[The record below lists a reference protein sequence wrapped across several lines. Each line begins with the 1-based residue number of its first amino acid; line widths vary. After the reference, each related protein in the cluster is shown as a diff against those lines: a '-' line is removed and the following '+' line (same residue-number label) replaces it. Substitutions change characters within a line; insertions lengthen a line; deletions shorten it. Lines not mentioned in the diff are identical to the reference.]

1 MPALID
7 LNTKLD
13 SVQGVQSKFLPKLK
27 KLGITT
33 VGELLWHFPSRYEDY
48 TKVSKISELKPGD
61 TVTVRAEV
69 ARVSVK
75 RSFKSRMSI
84 VEVLVTD
91 ETGGISLVWFNQ
103 PFMSRVFSAGM
114 RVNFAG
120 KVASNKT
127 GIHIYNPS
135 YEILRGTAETTHT
148 ACLVPVYSETRG
160 LTSKGL
166 RHLIKTFLD
175 VIKEIPDFIP
185 ADILK
190 KNNLPELNRALRYVH
205 FPKLSDQAERAKER
219 FAFEYVFLIQLY
231 SLQLKAALAKESA
244 PKLTITQTEL
254 KKLLSHLPFS
264 LTPSQKE
271 SLEELL
277 EDIGKPHPMN
287 RLLQGDVGSGKTVVA
302 ALAALIAAHK
312 NKQAIFMAPTEVL
325 ARQHYQTVTRMF
337 SKFAGGVALLTGSEA
352 RIYYEEGLEEKIP
365 KASLLKKIESGE
377 VTIIIGTHALIS
389 KSKNKTAK
397 TKKGVQFHDPGLIII
412 DEQHRFGVKQRAAL
426 IESKEK
432 TSLVPHFLSM
442 SATPIPRT
450 LSLAVFGDLDVSTI
464 NELPKGR
471 KKILTK
477 IVDPSHRT
485 RAYEFIKKQL
495 AMGRQAFFIY
505 PRIEQNE
512 ADGDKIQ
519 NKLWSVSHSVKEE
532 YERLKEKIFP
542 DFEVGMLHGK
552 MKSSDKEAVMADFRS
567 GKIAVLISTSVI
579 EVGVDV
585 PNATMMIVEGAEY
598 FGLAQL
604 YQFRGR
610 VGRGEHQSF
619 CFLLT
624 ESEAETTQNRLN
636 ALLTAKN
643 GFELAEKD
651 LELRGPGQ
659 FLGDKQTGMPDLA
672 MGSLNDI
679 RLVKAARDSAQNVL
693 ADDPSLATH
702 PLLKE
707 KMEALN
713 KEVHLE

>member
-1 MPALID
+1 MAALID

-13 SVQGVQSKFLPKLK
+13 SVQAVQTKFLPKLK

-33 VGELLWHFPSRYEDY
+33 VRDLLWHFPSRYEDY
-48 TKVSKISELKPGD
+48 TKVSKIADLKPGES
-61 TVTVRAEV
+61 VTIRAEV
-69 ARVSVK
+69 ARVSIK

-103 PFMSRVFSAGM
+103 PFMSKVFSTGM

-120 KVASNKT
+120 KVATNKT
-127 GIHIYNPS
+127 GVHIYNPS

-148 ACLVPVYSETRG
+148 ACLVPVYAETRG

-166 RHLIKTFLD
+166 RHLTKTFLD
-175 VIKEIPDFIP
+175 VIKEISDFLP
-185 ADILK
+185 EDILK

-205 FPKLSDQAERAKER
+205 FPKSSEQAQRAKER

-244 PKLTITQTEL
+244 PKLSVTSTEL
-254 KKLLSHLPFS
+254 KKLLSHLPFT

-277 EDIGKPHPMN
+277 KDICASHPMN

-302 ALAALIAAHK
+302 ALAALVAAH
-312 NKQAIFMAPTEVL
+312 NGKQAVFMAPTEVL
-325 ARQHYQTVTRMF
+325 ARQHYQTVTKMF
-337 SKFAGGVALLTGSEA
+337 SKFDGGVALLTGSEA
-352 RIYYEEGLEEKIP
+352 RIYYEENMEEKVTRAPI
-365 KASLLKKIESGE
+365 LQKIESGE
-377 VTIIIGTHALIS
+377 AKIVIGTHALIS
-389 KSKNKTAK
+389 KRKSSSARAK
-397 TKKGVQFHDPGLIII
+397 KPVQFNDPGLIII

-426 IESKEK
+426 IESKQK
-432 TSLVPHFLSM
+432 DTLFPHFLSM

-450 LSLAVFGDLDVSTI
+450 LSLAIFGDLDVSTI

-477 IVDPSHRT
+477 IVDPAQRNK
-485 RAYEFIKKQL
+485 AYDFMKKQL
-495 AMGRQAFFIY
+495 AAGRQAFFIY
-505 PRIEQNE
+505 PRIEQSE
-512 ADGDKIQ
+512 
-519 NKLWSVSHSVKEE
+519 STHMSHSVKEE

-542 DFEVGMLHGK
+542 EFEVGMLHGK
-552 MKSSDKEAVMADFRS
+552 MKAADKEAVMREFRS
-567 GKIAVLISTSVI
+567 GKIDVLISTSVI

-585 PNATMMIVEGAEY
+585 PNATIMVVEGAEY

-624 ESEAETTQNRLN
+624 ESESETTQNRLN

-679 RLVKAARDSAQNVL
+679 RLVKAARDSAQKLLEKDPIL
-693 ADDPSLATH
+693 ACC